1 MSDEVP
7 GSSGSW
13 DTGVTGC
20 SGRGCTEGGP
30 FAEVVLKG
38 GCGIFGG
45 SRAPSGAAEAVR
57 AGIRVAKKEKK
68 KWPISTSRAI
78 SFAIFVF
85 KSIILSRLGLF
96 YLKVLSSKKKI
107 LFLRPYWDSNPGPSG

>member
-1 MSDEVP
+1 MSTSCSSCVVGQESSVSDEVP

-38 GCGIFGG
+38 GCGIFDG
-45 SRAPSGAAEAVR
+45 SRAPFGAAEAVR

-68 KWPISTSRAI
+68 VAN
-78 SFAIFVF
+78 
-85 KSIILSRLGLF
+85 L
-96 YLKVLSSKKKI
+96 YLQGNQLCN
-107 LFLRPYWDSNPGPSG
+107 LCF